1 MQKLIPL
8 LMSFLF
14 FALNA
19 NAQLQKILHQSFEI
33 EEVNSISLDLYGEYE
48 IEKWAGNTIL
58 TETHI
63 QLFDA
68 TPSILRFFV
77 EQGRYEIEGSLN
89 NETSFTMA
97 SKDKER
103 RSLKTKEGECYEFI
117 KVRILVP
124 EEFTITNEKSLVR
137 NTEQEELPV
146 TSKDQK

>member
-1 MQKLIPL
+1 MKKLIPL

-19 NAQLQKILHQSFEI
+19 EAQLQKILHQSFDI

-63 QLFDA
+63 QLYDA

-77 EQGRYEIEGSLN
+77 EQGRYQIEGSAS
-89 NETSFTMA
+89 NETSFSMV
-97 SKDKER
+97 SKDKVR
-103 RSLKTKEGECYEFI
+103 KSLKTKEGECYEFI

-124 EEFTITNEKSLVR
+124 EDFTINDQKSLVR

-146 TSKDQK
+146 TSKDQ